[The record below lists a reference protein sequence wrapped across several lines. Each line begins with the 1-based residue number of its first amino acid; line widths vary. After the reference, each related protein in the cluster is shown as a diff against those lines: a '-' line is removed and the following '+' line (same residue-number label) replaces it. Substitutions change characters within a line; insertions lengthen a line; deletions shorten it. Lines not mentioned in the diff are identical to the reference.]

1 MILKKTAG
9 KKGSDIKIAAQKIAK
24 FCAILIKNRL
34 EQKIKVGCL
43 T

>member
-1 MILKKTAG
+1 MILKRAAE

-34 EQKIKVGCL
+34 EQKIKVGRL

>member
-9 KKGSDIKIAAQKIAK
+9 KKGNHIKIAAQKIAK
-24 FCAILIKNRL
+24 FRAISIKNRL